1 MTNGDPLAIGITQFP
16 YNRATAST
24 ALIHDGS
31 AFGTQNSALWV
42 QRLGTPIGVAAVR
55 GDNFSTGPSAGQTLS
70 GVLGMVTARDN
81 GVGVLGGASAG
92 PKLFF
97 GETGVLGVTNS
108 FGVVGRSLL
117 GVIVEDGG
125 TLIAGTGV
133 VGESD
138 DGVGV
143 HGVVSTGGWGVIGQS
158 AGRAGVTGSSR
169 DGVGVEGRSDEGL
182 AGVHG
187 SSSDRYGVY
196 GESQNGV
203 GVLGTSPTNAVQGV
217 STGTSGPAIGVSGYC
232 QTGQGVLGGSETG
245 IGIGGRSQ
253 SGWAG
258 YFEGNVIV
266 QGDFYVSGRK
276 SAAVP
281 HPDGSLRSLFCL
293 ESPESYFED
302 FGEAVL
308 TGESVRVALDE
319 DFAALVRRGRYQVFL
334 TSYGPQALYVSRRD
348 ADGFEIARVPGDAR
362 RKLRAIRVGY
372 RIVARRR
379 DLRPARLPKVATPPE
394 GGRLASF
401 DLDAPKTGRKAA
413 AKSARP
419 VAGQPLPRT
428 PRTPQVDVPALT
440 EEVEQDGE
448 AGGGRRGRPRRRKS

>member
-81 GVGVLGGASAG
+81 GVGVLGAAGAG

-108 FGVVGRSLL
+108 FGVVGRSSL

-138 DGVGV
+138 GGVGV
-143 HGVVSTGGWGVIGQS
+143 HGVSTGGWGVIGQS

-217 STGTSGPAIGVSGYC
+217 STGTSGPAIGVTGYC
-232 QTGQGVLGGSETG
+232 RTGQGVLGGSETG
-245 IGIGGRSQ
+245 IGIGGRSR

-281 HPDGSLRSLFCL
+281 HPDGSLRSLYCL

-394 GGRLASF
+394 GGRLASV

-413 AKSARP
+413 ARSARQA
-419 VAGQPLPRT
+419 AGQPLPQT

-448 AGGGRRGRPRRRKS
+448 AGGGRRGGPRRPKS

>member
-1 MTNGDPLAIGITQFP
+1 
-16 YNRATAST
+16 
-24 ALIHDGS
+24 
-31 AFGTQNSALWV
+31 
-42 QRLGTPIGVAAVR
+42 
-55 GDNFSTGPSAGQTLS
+55 
-70 GVLGMVTARDN
+70 
-81 GVGVLGGASAG
+81 
-92 PKLFF
+92 
-97 GETGVLGVTNS
+97 
-108 FGVVGRSLL
+108 VVGRSLL

-125 TLIAGTGV
+125 TLVAGTGV

-138 DGVGV
+138 DGVGM
-143 HGVVSTGGWGVIGQS
+143 HGVSTRGWGVIGRS
-158 AGRAGVTGSSR
+158 VERAGVTGSSR
-169 DGVGVEGRSDEGL
+169 DGVGVEGTSDDGL

-187 SSSDRYGVY
+187 YSSDRYGVH
-196 GESQNGV
+196 GESQNAV
-203 GVLGTSPTNAVQGV
+203 GVLGVSPTNAVQGV

-232 QTGQGVLGGSETG
+232 RTGQGVLGGSETG
-245 IGIGGRSQ
+245 IGVGGRSH

-266 QGDFYVSGRK
+266 QGNLYVTGQK

-281 HPDGSLRSLFCL
+281 HPDGSLRSLYCL

-302 FGEAVL
+302 FGETVL
-308 TGESVRVALDE
+308 TGESLRVALDE

-348 ADGFEIARVPGDAR
+348 ADAFEIARVPDDAR

-379 DLRPARLPKVATPPE
+379 DLRATRLPKVATLPE

-428 PRTPQVDVPALT
+428 PRTPQIDVPALT
-440 EEVEQDGE
+440 EEGGTGQR
-448 AGGGRRGRPRRRKS
+448 GGRARGRRR